1 MTIQVK
7 TTYRKFTVA
16 MRCAAFVRG
25 FREASQGKPFNYT
38 AYEGTGN
45 KQWNYERGRQFAF
58 VYQGKL
64 KNGNRLAWQAVE
76 AMNHAILSNAI
87 R

>member
-1 MTIQVK
+1 MKTQVE
-7 TTYRKFTVA
+7 TRFRKFTVT
-16 MRCAAFVRG
+16 MRCTAFVRG
-25 FREASQGKPFNYT
+25 FREANQGKPLDYT
-38 AYEGTGN
+38 AYEN
-45 KQWNYERGRQFAF
+45 RPNDQWNFERGRQFAF
-58 VYQGKL
+58 IYQGKL

>member
-1 MTIQVK
+1 MKTQVGIK
-7 TTYRKFTVA
+7 FRKFTVT

-25 FREASQGKPFNYT
+25 FREANQGKPLDYT
-38 AYEGTGN
+38 AYEN
-45 KQWNYERGRQFAF
+45 RPNDQWNFERGRQFAF
-58 VYQGKL
+58 IYQGKL